1 MKRFTIQV
9 LEDET
14 IVTSKALK
22 RSEKTEIV
30 KRLEEDYGGKVELV
44 TTIVYTPI
52 LEKNGD

>member
-1 MKRFTIQV
+1 MEKFTIQV

-22 RSEKTEIV
+22 RAEKTEIV
-30 KRLEEDYGGKVELV
+30 KLLEEDHGGKVKLV